1 MYSAWTKHLKDP
13 EDKTKFEQGVR
24 SSKTTLDHLI
34 TILNEMES
42 DLNQAEV
49 NPKTYEVSN
58 WDYRQAHN
66 NGYRQCLNHLKKLID
81 LDKQV
86 LKEK

>member
-1 MYSAWTKHLKDP
+1 MYTAWTKHCKTP
-13 EDKTKFEQGVR
+13 EEKKKFEEGVR

-34 TILNEMES
+34 VILDEMEV
-42 DLNQAEV
+42 DLNQAET
-49 NPKTYEVSN
+49 NPKTYEIPN

-66 NGYRQCLNHLKKLID
+66 NGYRQCLNHLKRLIN